1 MAFTTATTL
10 RSPERPTFTDDQV
23 MLTLALAAYRG
34 FAYTTP
40 VVTRRGQ
47 LRASLEEALRTL
59 PPLHNRFR
67 LVWGPATF
75 KAPLHAFDD
84 AAMFVV
90 ADLQREGRYVV
101 VIRGTNPVSAFD
113 WVFGDFWTSR
123 LVPWTF
129 DSSTGSPVSK
139 ISLSTALGLAVLRLM
154 RSPAAAP
161 GLQGKAWQLISEG
174 ISDPVRRLSR
184 GPIEPVADVLGIA
197 GRLSPLLRARV
208 RRMEHVLRTLPADP
222 EERVMRLIRI
232 WQSPTVRSL
241 MERVDAL
248 DASSD
253 DLHFA
258 LLRLLSG
265 WAVIRSLATPG
276 PNLVEFLR
284 QHQRMARAPIEVAV
298 VGHSKGGGLAPALAL
313 WLAETREEYWD
324 PAGEAEVT
332 CFAFAGPT
340 AGNRAFA
347 NRLDSVLGA
356 RNRRVLNTLDVV
368 PHAWMFRGEG
378 GREGV
383 CVDDVPDLYPPPV
396 HAIKTL
402 SLLAEVLRSRVAELD
417 YSHPVANVLELQSR
431 PAPVGRLW
439 FAQMAHQ
446 HTDAYLIEM
455 GLAGVMDANWFFQV
469 R

>member
-1 MAFTTATTL
+1 MTSTTATTP
-10 RSPERPTFTDDQV
+10 RSAEQPAFTDDQV
-23 MLTLALAAYRG
+23 MLTLALSAYRG

-47 LRASLEEALRTL
+47 LRTSLADALRTL
-59 PPLHNRFR
+59 PPLRNRFR

-75 KAPLHAFDD
+75 RAPLHLFDN

-90 ADLQREGRYVV
+90 TDSQRAGRYVV

-129 DSSTGSPVSK
+129 DGSTGSSVPK

-174 ISDPVRRLSR
+174 IADPAFRFSS
-184 GPIEPVADVLGIA
+184 GPIQPVTDALGIL

-208 RRMEHVLRTLPADP
+208 RGLERALRTLPADP

-241 MERVDAL
+241 MERLDAL

-253 DLHFA
+253 DLHLA
-258 LLRLLSG
+258 LLRILGG

-276 PNLVEFLR
+276 PNLMEFLR
-284 QHQRMARAPIEVAV
+284 GQAREAQAPIEVV
-298 VGHSKGGGLAPALAL
+298 VAGHSKGGGLAPALAL
-313 WLAETREEYWD
+313 WLAETRQESWD
-324 PAGEAEVT
+324 PSGEAKVS

-356 RNRRVLNTLDVV
+356 RNRRVLNVLDVV
-368 PHAWMFRGEG
+368 PHAWMFRGDGANG
-378 GREGV
+378 GPY
-383 CVDDVPDLYPPPV
+383 VDDVPDLYPPPV
-396 HAIKTL
+396 QTMKTL
-402 SLLAEVLRSRVAELD
+402 SLLAEIVRSEVAQLD
-417 YSHPVANVLELQSR
+417 YAHPVANVLELRSQ
-431 PAPVGRLW
+431 PAAVGRSW
-439 FAQMAHQ
+439 FAQMTHQ
-446 HTDAYLIEM
+446 HTDAYIIEM
-455 GLAGVMDANWFFQV
+455 GLADVMDPDWFFQV